1 MLAIF
6 VCILNCFLGILPK
19 PAAPPPMGTSWD
31 SPIQAQIFKGTVTQ
45 VISKHKKIE
54 LAPNMFNILKMSKGD
69 VFRIFDFAR
78 EVS

>member
-1 MLAIF
+1 MAVLRY
-6 VCILNCFLGILPK
+6 
-19 PAAPPPMGTSWD
+19 TSITRYTRQE
-31 SPIQAQIFKGTVTQ
+31 SSNEFFKGTVTQ

>member
-1 MLAIF
+1 MKELYTSISTLAQKL
-6 VCILNCFLGILPK
+6 VLTLL
-19 PAAPPPMGTSWD
+19 
-31 SPIQAQIFKGTVTQ
+31 KGTVTQ

>member
-1 MLAIF
+1 MYKLQ
-6 VCILNCFLGILPK
+6 VQVSQL
-19 PAAPPPMGTSWD
+19 
-31 SPIQAQIFKGTVTQ
+31 KGTVTQ
-45 VISKHKKIE
+45 VISKHLEIE

>member
-1 MLAIF
+1 MKDL
-6 VCILNCFLGILPK
+6 CHCP
-19 PAAPPPMGTSWD
+19 
-31 SPIQAQIFKGTVTQ
+31 FKGTVTQ

-78 EVS
+78 KVG

>member
-1 MLAIF
+1 MRRDDTFSII
-6 VCILNCFLGILPK
+6 VHI
-19 PAAPPPMGTSWD
+19 
-31 SPIQAQIFKGTVTQ
+31 KGTVTQ
-45 VISKHKKIE
+45 AISKHKKIE